1 MKTPATED
9 VAGLIA
15 GLAHG
20 QVLTKDLVVELL
32 QREARNDSA
41 IHEMRQRVDQL
52 AKLLIAGNG
61 QKPLVT
67 QVALHAETLERLGST
82 VATHAVSISESEEA
96 APVAAGGRPAVQIAT
111 ITLIS
116 TVLTAVIAL
125 VRDWLI
131 GARIPH
137 P

>member
-1 MKTPATED
+1 MPPDDDD
-9 VAGLIA
+9 VSRLLA

-52 AKLLIAGNG
+52 ARVVIANNG
-61 QKPLVT
+61 QAGLVT
-67 QVALHAETLERLGST
+67 QVALHEHALGQLGST
-82 VATHAVSISESEEA
+82 VAQHAVSIDEGELPTPA
-96 APVAAGGRPAVQIAT
+96 GRPAVQIAI
-111 ITLIS
+111 ITLLS

-125 VRDWLI
+125 IRDWLI